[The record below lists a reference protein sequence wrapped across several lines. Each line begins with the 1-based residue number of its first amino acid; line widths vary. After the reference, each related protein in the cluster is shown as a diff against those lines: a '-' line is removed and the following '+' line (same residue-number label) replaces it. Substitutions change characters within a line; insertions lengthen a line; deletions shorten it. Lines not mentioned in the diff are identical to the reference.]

1 MMDIPKISDSEWEVM
16 KIIWDSNPCT
26 SNEIVERI
34 SEFSDWKPKTIKT
47 LINRLVKKEVL
58 GYEVDSKDKKT
69 YHYYPLI
76 PKEKCVKVES
86 KSFIKRVFNGSLNMM
101 MANFID
107 NESLSQEE
115 IDELKD
121 ILNKKKG

>member
-1 MMDIPKISDSEWEVM
+1 M
-16 KIIWDSNPCT
+16 
-26 SNEIVERI
+26 
-34 SEFSDWKPKTIKT
+34 
-47 LINRLVKKEVL
+47 
-58 GYEVDSKDKKT
+58 
-69 YHYYPLI
+69 
-76 PKEKCVKVES
+76 ES